1 MERVAVL
8 ALAYGGP
15 ESLDQVEPFLRR
27 ILAPREPSPE
37 TVARAVERYSRIGG
51 RSPLVQNTR
60 EQARALE
67 ERLNI
72 LDAGR
77 SADGRKAAFRV
88 FVGLRHTAPGVVEA
102 LEQGATEADR
112 SVVAVVLAS
121 HQSERATGD
130 YLRDLASAFAGLP
143 ELERVRLGA
152 PLLVDSWHTS
162 APFLEAVAGRIE
174 EVAVRLAA
182 RGGGGATV
190 VMFTAH
196 SLPLVG
202 GAGDPEYERGLRATI
217 EGVMPLLSTR
227 LPWILAYQSAS
238 VARGGEWLGPEAGEE
253 MRRLAADGVDSVVV
267 MPLGFV
273 SEHLETL
280 FDLDIELAGVAAE
293 AGVLMERA
301 ATVQGTPGLMD
312 ALAGAVFA
320 SLMRREADSATS
332 GPPVEVTG

>member
-15 ESLDQVEPFLRR
+15 ESLDRVEPFLRR
-27 ILAPREPSPE
+27 IMAPREPSPE

-51 RSPLVQNTR
+51 RSPLVENTR

-67 ERLNI
+67 ERLNA
-72 LDAGR
+72 LDTDR
-77 SADGRKAAFRV
+77 SADGRRAAFRV
-88 FVGLRHTAPGVVEA
+88 FVGLRHTTPGVQEA
-102 LEQGATEADR
+102 LGQAAAEADR
-112 SVVAVVLAS
+112 SVAAVVLAS
-121 HQSERATGD
+121 HQSERATGG

-143 ELERVRLGA
+143 EAERARLGA
-152 PLLVDSWHTS
+152 PLVVDSWHTS
-162 APFLEAVAGRIE
+162 VPFLQAVAGRIE
-174 EVAVRLAA
+174 EAAVRLAA
-182 RGGGGATV
+182 RGAPGAMV

-196 SLPLVG
+196 SLPLLA

-217 EGVMPLLSTR
+217 EAVLPLLSTP

-238 VARGGEWLGPEAGEE
+238 VARGGEWLGPDAGSE
-253 MRRLAADGVDSVVV
+253 MRRLAAEGVGGVVV

-320 SLMRREADSATS
+320 SLTRREADSAAP
-332 GPPVEVTG
+332 GPPVEVRG